1 MWIFWFI
8 DTVVYTGE
16 IIFMMPFRF
25 PHKTE
30 ESIVMGIVN
39 VSPDSFY
46 RESRCKTLEQVLIKA
61 ERMIKEGADILDI
74 GAESTRPGSVS
85 ISEQEELDRLLPVLT
100 KLVKVVKI
108 PISVDTYKPV
118 VAKKVLQAGATI
130 INDITGLQRF
140 EEMARIISQFNAGVI
155 LMHMQ
160 GSPENMQDRPQ
171 YADVVSEI
179 LEYLQRSIDIAIE
192 VGIDPKKIAVDPG
205 IGFGK
210 TDSHNLQILKNLNR
224 FKELDKPVLL
234 GVSRKSLIG
243 NILNIP
249 AEDRL
254 IGSLAATAFGL
265 IQGVTI
271 IRTHDVQATRQT
283 VKIAQAIMKN

>member
-265 IQGVTI
+265 MQGVTI

>member
-1 MWIFWFI
+1 
-8 DTVVYTGE
+8 
-16 IIFMMPFRF
+16 
-25 PHKTE
+25 
-30 ESIVMGIVN
+30 
-39 VSPDSFY
+39 
-46 RESRCKTLEQVLIKA
+46 
-61 ERMIKEGADILDI
+61 MIKEGADIIDI

-265 IQGVTI
+265 MQGVTI

>member
-1 MWIFWFI
+1 
-8 DTVVYTGE
+8 
-16 IIFMMPFRF
+16 MMPFRF

-61 ERMIKEGADILDI
+61 ERMIKEGADIIDI

-254 IGSLAATAFGL
+254 IGSLTATAFGL
-265 IQGVTI
+265 MQGVTI

>member
-1 MWIFWFI
+1 
-8 DTVVYTGE
+8 
-16 IIFMMPFRF
+16 MMPFRF

-46 RESRCKTLEQVLIKA
+46 RESRCNTLEQVFIKA
-61 ERMIKEGADILDI
+61 ERMIKEGADISDI

-265 IQGVTI
+265 MQGVTI

-283 VKIAQAIMKN
+283 VKIALAIMKN